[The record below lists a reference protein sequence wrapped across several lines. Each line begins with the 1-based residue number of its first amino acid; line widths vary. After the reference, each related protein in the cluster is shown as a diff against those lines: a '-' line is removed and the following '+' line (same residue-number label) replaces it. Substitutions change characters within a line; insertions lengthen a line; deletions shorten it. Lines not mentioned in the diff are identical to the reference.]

1 MQLQIKIS
9 GGKNKNIKL
18 RQFEVIRSSDDRKPR
33 LVLVPG
39 PKEAPQR
46 TRPVLPVLPV
56 TPVKQTQTHF
66 FALQVS
72 SGRRRRRAWM
82 SSRSQH
88 GRGIRNRKS
97 AVRRGCVCELW
108 CCWLQS
114 PTRPHPSTPPGAAR
128 HDRGGCSINTKERNQ
143 VFVTRSAGDHRKGW
157 RWGSV
162 SSCCWVEAPPG
173 GGPGGHS
180 RGWGSACTSAGADT
194 GGGDT
199 GEGDTGGADTGGA
212 DTGGLPL
219 V

>member
-1 MQLQIKIS
+1 M
-9 GGKNKNIKL
+9 
-18 RQFEVIRSSDDRKPR
+18 IRSSGDRKPR

-39 PKEAPQR
+39 PEEAPQR

-88 GRGIRNRKS
+88 GCGIRNRKS
-97 AVRRGCVCELW
+97 TARRGCVCQLW

-128 HDRGGCSINTKERNQ
+128 HDRGGCSVNAKERIQ

-173 GGPGGHS
+173 GGHS
-180 RGWGSACTSAGADT
+180 RGWGSAGADT
-194 GGGDT
+194 GGGAT
-199 GEGDTGGADTGGA
+199 GGGATGGGVTGGGDTGGGV
-212 DTGGLPL
+212 TGGLPL